1 MPILIA
7 ALMAAA
13 AGAEPAA
20 APPQLPPPKTVSPL
34 TVTAQP
40 KEAPPADVTLDMS
53 NDSESIDGQAVA
65 IWSSRA
71 WQKGTNGKVVLTCFV
86 DLHGLAERCRVAWE
100 NPQGAGLGAAA
111 LAMQANFKLAPPKGP
126 DGQPMAREENIAL
139 AFKKSD
145 FDNNISD
152 VEKGLASDFSFRGN
166 PLSMRKIVMM
176 SHPVWSAAPT
186 FDDLAR
192 NYPAGTGQSE
202 AYVVVHCEVKFSG
215 DLTKCFPA
223 KHYAP
228 KRIFEAAAVRLAE
241 KFKVSPEV
249 MKYAPHGDP
258 IEVDVPIRFPSKAE
272 LAERKVVA
280 PAWLAGVDPE
290 ALPKVYPPEAAAKGV
305 GKGHGVARCTVAAD
319 GSLAGCQAE
328 SSDPS
333 GLGFGEAAAKLAST
347 LRMNLW
353 SSDAQPVQG
362 GTVHVAIQLNLAG
375 G

>member
-1 MPILIA
+1 MPVLIA

-13 AGAEPAA
+13 AGAD
-20 APPQLPPPKTVSPL
+20 PQLPPPKTVSPL
-34 TVTAQP
+34 VVTAQP

-65 IWSSRA
+65 IWSAKA
-71 WQKGTNGKVVLTCFV
+71 WNAGTNGKVVLTCFV
-86 DLHGLAERCRVAWE
+86 DVHGIAERCRIAWE
-100 NPQGAGLGAAA
+100 SPQGSGLGAAA
-111 LAMQANFKLAPPKGP
+111 LAAQANFHLDPPKGP

-139 AFKKSD
+139 AFKKSE
-145 FDNNISD
+145 FDNNIGD
-152 VEKGLASDFSFRGN
+152 VEKGLASDFTFRGN
-166 PLSMRKIVMM
+166 PLAMRKIVMM
-176 SHPVWSAAPT
+176 SHPVWVAAPS

-192 NYPAGTGQSE
+192 NYPTGTGQAD
-202 AYVVVHCEVKFSG
+202 AYVVVHCEVKATG
-215 DLTKCFPA
+215 DLKNCFPA

-228 KRIFEAAAVRLAE
+228 RRVFEAAAVRLAE

-258 IEVDVPIRFPSKAE
+258 IEVDVPIRFPPKTE

-290 ALPKVYPPEAAAKGV
+290 AMPKVYPPEAAAKGV

-319 GSLAGCQAE
+319 GSLTGCQAE
-328 SSDPS
+328 SSDPD
-333 GLGFGEAAAKLAST
+333 GLGFGEAAAKLAAT